1 MFEAKSSRKISG
13 RAKSALLLLKKPS
26 KSNINVITS
35 KGIMKTSHKH
45 LAIHTGKYD
54 YDNH

>member
-13 RAKSALLLLKKPS
+13 RAKSALLLLKKPN